1 MSNLHFAASSAP
13 LKSIQEIQFGLMA
26 PDEIQNMSVA
36 HIIYPETMVRASTAA
51 LCTIAM
57 LILL

>member
-36 HIIYPETMVRASTAA
+36 HIIYPETMVRMCV
-51 LCTIAM
+51 LCDLGMTDTGA
-57 LILL
+57 